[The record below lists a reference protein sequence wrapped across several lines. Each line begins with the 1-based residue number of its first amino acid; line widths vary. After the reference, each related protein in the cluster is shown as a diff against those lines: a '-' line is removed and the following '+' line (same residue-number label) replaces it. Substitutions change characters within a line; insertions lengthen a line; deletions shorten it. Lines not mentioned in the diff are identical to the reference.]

1 MLVWDNYLSTRLPAI
16 DVDNWPLH
24 VNERVAKLTL
34 EQLQNVRG
42 ICGEGNASDVIRVG
56 GG

>member
-1 MLVWDNYLSTRLPAI
+1 MLVWDNYLRTRLPAI
-16 DVDNWPLH
+16 DVNDWSLH
-24 VNERVAKLTL
+24 VNEPVAKLTL

-42 ICGEGNASDVIRVG
+42 ICREGNASDVIRVG